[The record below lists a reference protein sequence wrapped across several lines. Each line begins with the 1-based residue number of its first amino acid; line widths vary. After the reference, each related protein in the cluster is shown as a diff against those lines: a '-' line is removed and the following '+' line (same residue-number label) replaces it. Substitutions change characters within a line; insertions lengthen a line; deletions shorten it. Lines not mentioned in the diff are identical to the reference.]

1 MKKVFL
7 ILLILLIIP
16 IAFARQ
22 GHIPLLAVR
31 ETSHGLEGS
40 LADLYLEVTS
50 GTGRIFIETV
60 PLTKFDT
67 QISTRFANQVACD
80 YLDVDCSKYDFF
92 YTIRADSS
100 IVGGPSAGA
109 ATTILTIAM
118 IEGFDLD
125 ESIAMTGTINSGG
138 LIGPVAGIKEKIDA
152 ASNISQKVLVPTE
165 VTTIK
170 EFGLTLDLKK
180 YAREKYDIE
189 VIEVGDLTEA
199 LYQFTGKKYKDTEKE
214 LVINENYKET
224 MKMLAENLCERNTK
238 MKNELSAYNLAEKK
252 LKNIDFLEVSKI
264 ADDLSKNGKKEF
276 ENQNYYSA
284 ASLCFGSNLR
294 YSYLISKIKGV
305 PDFENINISIK
316 NTRNL
321 LAKEK
326 IRTIAD
332 LEAFMIV
339 KERLKEASEN
349 LDKAMEN
356 YKNGKDY
363 HQEQAYA
370 AERVVSAVTWME
382 FFSFPGKEFQF
393 NRQALE
399 ESCQNK
405 LSEAIERFQ
414 YASLFLEKGLENT
427 EKELEYAKGDQEQG
441 LFELCLFRASKAK
454 AESDVVLGALGVS
467 NSQISHVLKN
477 KLKIVKQNI
486 IEEQEKGA
494 FPILG
499 YSYYEYA
506 NVLKEESP
514 YSAWLFAEY
523 ALELSNLDMYFKEL
537 SPEFSFE
544 ISEKTGIKT
553 IAILA
558 VGIIIGIFI
567 ALSIRKKKITKRKA
581 KTSKKRKRK
590 R

>member
-7 ILLILLIIP
+7 ILMIFLIIP
-16 IAFARQ
+16 AAFAKQ

-31 ETSHGLEGS
+31 ETSAGLEGS

-50 GTGRIFIETV
+50 GSGRIFIETV

-80 YLDVDCSKYDFF
+80 YLDADCSKYDFF

-180 YAREKYDIE
+180 YAREKYNIE
-189 VIEVGDLTEA
+189 VIEVADLTDA
-199 LYQFTGKKYKDTEKE
+199 LYQFTGKRYKDTEKE
-214 LVINENYKET
+214 LVIDENYKET
-224 MKMLAENLCERNTK
+224 MKILAEGLCDRNTM

-252 LKNIDFLEVSKI
+252 LTDIDFLEVSKI
-264 ADDLSKNGKKEF
+264 ANELSKDGKKEF

-284 ASLCFGSNLR
+284 ASFCFGSNLR
-294 YSYLISKIKGV
+294 YHYLISKIKGV
-305 PDFENINISIK
+305 PDFENINNSIK

-326 IRTIAD
+326 IRTITD

-356 YKNGKDY
+356 YRKGKDY

-382 FFSFPGKEFQF
+382 FFSFPGKEFHF
-393 NRQALE
+393 DRQSLE
-399 ESCQNK
+399 KSCQNK

-414 YASLFLEKGLENT
+414 YASLFLEKGLEDT

-454 AESDVVLGALGVS
+454 AESDIVLGALGVS
-467 NSQISHVLKN
+467 NSQISHVLEN
-477 KLKIVKQNI
+477 KLRIVKQNI
-486 IEEQEKGA
+486 IEEQEKGT
-494 FPILG
+494 FPVLG

-523 ALELSNLDMYFKEL
+523 ALELSNLDMYFKEV

-544 ISEKTGIKT
+544 IPEKTGIKT

-558 VGIIIGIFI
+558 VGIIIGILI
-567 ALSIRKKKITKRKA
+567 ALSIRKKKRK
-581 KTSKKRKRK
+581 TRTTKKRKRK